1 MPNTLICVLC
11 FTRKKCYYSHCPM
24 QATGV
29 EERKL
34 VGVDLPGYGV
44 SEKIYVLRSDHLK
57 CTRSLE
63 KTSKHKVNN

>member
-1 MPNTLICVLC
+1 
-11 FTRKKCYYSHCPM
+11 M